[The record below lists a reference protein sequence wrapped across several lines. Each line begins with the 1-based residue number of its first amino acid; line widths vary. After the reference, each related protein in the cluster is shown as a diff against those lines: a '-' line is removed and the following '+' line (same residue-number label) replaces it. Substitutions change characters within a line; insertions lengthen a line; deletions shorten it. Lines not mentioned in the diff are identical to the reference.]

1 MLAAL
6 NRKHIAMT
14 GRLGSGPALGPQEPA
29 DMPAYK
35 YEALSN
41 SGRQAGGLI
50 EADNPRAARA
60 AVRAQGLTPLS
71 IEMVQQH
78 GAQEGSRFT
87 RRVFG
92 ATALAV
98 WTRQLA
104 GLVGSGLPIERAL
117 TALADESEDHRQR
130 ELISQLKAE
139 VNAGAAFARALATA
153 PREFD
158 EVYRGVVAAG
168 EQSGALGQVLEKL
181 ADDLEER
188 QDLKAKLVGA
198 MAYPAIVSLISVFI
212 VIFLV
217 TYVVPQIATVF
228 TSSKR
233 TLPALTVMMLAIS
246 DFVRAWGWA
255 MLAAL
260 AAGGLLLRQALKAQ
274 AFRLRFDAALLGL
287 PLVGRLARGYNAAR
301 FAGTLAMLAG
311 AGVPILKALQAA
323 AETLSNRAMQA
334 DALDALVQVREGAP
348 LGSALAGKKR
358 FPGILAMF
366 ARLGEQTGQL
376 PEMLG
381 RAARQLSVEVQRRSM
396 AAATLLEPL
405 LIVAMG
411 AIVLLIV
418 LAVLLPI
425 IQLNTWVK

>member
-1 MLAAL
+1 
-6 NRKHIAMT
+6 
-14 GRLGSGPALGPQEPA
+14 
-29 DMPAYK
+29 MPAYK
-35 YEALSN
+35 YEALTDA
-41 SGRQAGGLI
+41 GRQSNGLI

-71 IEMVQQH
+71 IEPVQQH
-78 GAQEGSRFT
+78 GAPESSRFT
-87 RRVFG
+87 RRVFST
-92 ATALAV
+92 TALAV

-117 TALADESEDHRQR
+117 TALADESEDGRQR

-139 VNAGAAFARALATA
+139 VNAGSAFARALATA

-158 EVYRGVVAAG
+158 DVYRGVVAAG
-168 EQSGALGQVLEKL
+168 EQSGALSQVLEKL
-181 ADDLEER
+181 ADDLEASE
-188 QDLKAKLVGA
+188 DLKGKLIGA
-198 MAYPAIVSLISVFI
+198 MAYPAIISAISVLI

-233 TLPALTVMMLAIS
+233 ALPALTVAMLAIS
-246 DFVRAWGWA
+246 DFVRTWGW
-255 MLAAL
+255 MLLAATV
-260 AAGGLLLRQALKAQ
+260 GGALLLRQALKAP
-274 AFRLRFDAALLGL
+274 AFRLRFDAALLGV
-287 PLVGRLARGYNAAR
+287 PLIGRLARGYNAAR
-301 FAGTLAMLAG
+301 FAGTLAMLAS

-381 RAARQLSVEVQRRSM
+381 RAARQLSVEVTRRSM

>member
-1 MLAAL
+1 
-6 NRKHIAMT
+6 
-14 GRLGSGPALGPQEPA
+14 
-29 DMPAYK
+29 MPAFK
-35 YEALSN
+35 YEALSPEGRSS
-41 SGRQAGGLI
+41 SGLL
-50 EADNPRAARA
+50 EADNARAARA
-60 AVRAQGLTPLS
+60 QLRAQGLVPLGV
-71 IEMVQQH
+71 EPMEQQ
-78 GAQEGSRFT
+78 GAETGPGLGFMR

-92 ATALAV
+92 ATGLAV

-117 TALADESEDHRQR
+117 TALADEAEDQRQA
-130 ELISQLKAE
+130 ELLAQLKAE
-139 VNAGAAFARALATA
+139 VNAGSPFARALASA

-158 EVYRGVVAAG
+158 EVYRAVVAAG
-168 EQSGALGQVLEKL
+168 EQSGALGPVLERL
-181 ADDLEER
+181 ADDLEQR
-188 QDLKAKLVGA
+188 QELRAKLIGA
-198 MAYPAIVSLISVFI
+198 MAYPAIVSLIAVLI

-217 TYVVPQIATVF
+217 SYVVPQIASVF

-233 TLPALTVMMLAIS
+233 ALPLLTIVMLGIS
-246 DFVRAWGWA
+246 DFVRHWGWA
-255 MLAAL
+255 LLAGVVASLGSLSWAL
-260 AAGGLLLRQALKAQ
+260 RRSQAL
-274 AFRLRFDAALLGL
+274 RERFDAGLLRL
-287 PLVGRLARGYNAAR
+287 PLLGRLARGYNGAR
-301 FAGTLAMLAG
+301 FAATLAMLAG
-311 AGVPILKALQAA
+311 SGVPILKALQAA
-323 AETLSNRAMQA
+323 AETLSNRAMRA

-376 PEMLG
+376 PQMLE
-381 RAARQLSVEVQRRSM
+381 RAARQLGAEVQRRAM

-411 AIVLLIV
+411 GLVMMIV